1 MNRFLNA
8 PAPRGRVASGA
19 PRCAPLE
26 PTPLPNRLRHVRARD
41 PRPRLHTPRNAPR
54 LKDCRT
60 PPGPPPQSQPMFVAE
75 RKGGD
80 FVNSSLARTH
90 AQSRAQLESPRTRV
104 PFLAKRDLFRASVPR
119 PAALQSKR
127 IRSRDAYGA
136 QELAAHRLA
145 HRRSPPVIPLLS

>member
-60 PPGPPPQSQPMFVAE
+60 PPGPPPNPNQCLSQRGKVGISSIRHWHGHMRSPAHSLNPPARGYLSWPNATFFVRQCRAPL
-75 RKGGD
+75 R
-80 FVNSSLARTH
+80 SSRSGYAPATLTALKSLRPI
-90 AQSRAQLESPRTRV
+90 ASPT
-104 PFLAKRDLFRASVPR
+104 D
-119 PAALQSKR
+119 
-127 IRSRDAYGA
+127 GH
-136 QELAAHRLA
+136 HRL
-145 HRRSPPVIPLLS
+145 SLS